1 MTFWLPVS
9 GDIRLINC
17 LYPWDF
23 STIGETDT
31 YSAHYNTGNK
41 NPFTRKGMKI
51 KGELTDLESYE
62 TTVWASQAHTDRA
75 ARIKPEDDCQ
85 ILEKSL
91 LCCVCQHSV

>member
-1 MTFWLPVS
+1 
-9 GDIRLINC
+9 
-17 LYPWDF
+17 
-23 STIGETDT
+23 
-31 YSAHYNTGNK
+31 
-41 NPFTRKGMKI
+41 MKI
-51 KGELTDLESYE
+51 KGELTDLLESYE